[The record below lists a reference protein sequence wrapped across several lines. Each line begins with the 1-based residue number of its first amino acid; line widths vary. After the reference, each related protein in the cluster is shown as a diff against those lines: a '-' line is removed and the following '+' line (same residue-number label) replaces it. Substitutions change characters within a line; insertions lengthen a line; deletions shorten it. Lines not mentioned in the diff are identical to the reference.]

1 MEQEKQPT
9 FEQKNHQFRIRLEQ
23 LQDAQIASKK
33 EQRRIEEQQEAFFEL
48 QQQEQS
54 VYNFVL
60 SNCEPEERAFIE
72 ERGDDSLR
80 LAKNAQREFD
90 EELLQLKK
98 EERQLFDQ
106 EETVLQEQRAFLET
120 SKEGEHGA

>member
-1 MEQEKQPT
+1 MGQEKQPT
-9 FEQKNHQFRIRLEQ
+9 FEQKNHQIRMRLEQ
-23 LQDAQIASKK
+23 LQDDQLASKK
-33 EQRRIEEQQEAFFEL
+33 EQRRVEEQQEAFFEL

-72 ERGDDSLR
+72 ERGEDSLR

-98 EERQLFDQ
+98 EERQLSDQ

-120 SKEGEHGA
+120 NKEGEHGA